1 MSSVVQQLLRH
12 LGYTMFNTMFNTT
25 CGESKMLPNIKMSEN
40 VMTLIIVSSC
50 KSQFQAFFVDMHL
63 QHDPK
68 RVLKSSKMLNIV
80 YKVKIASDCRLDK
93 ISNFLRFFK

>member
-1 MSSVVQQLLRH
+1 
-12 LGYTMFNTMFNTT
+12 MFNTT

-63 QHDPK
+63 QHDSK

-80 YKVKIASDCRLDK
+80 YKVKIASDCRLDT
-93 ISNFLRFFK
+93 IFDFVRFFK